1 MRGAKLAAAARGPQ
15 GGGGDRRRPRDD
27 RTPAVT
33 SGSDTGTGGKAGLPP
48 WALAYAIIA
57 VATMAI
63 GSVNVMS
70 ALDQFD
76 WMGQPVDWWEPVVWE
91 ASSGIV
97 LLALAWG
104 PMLAIRRFPISP
116 GRRLRDLAA
125 HAALSLPFSLAH
137 VALMVA
143 LRQVAYVAA
152 GERYDFNDAWLY
164 EYRKDAI
171 TYALYAG
178 TYWVCA
184 RLLAGLREP
193 ARTEAPAADD
203 VLIDEGQR
211 VLRVAPGVIL
221 AVRSLGSLGAQLA
234 PLGFVRT
241 HRSWLVNTRRVV
253 EIEAEGSGDYGL
265 TLDDGTEVPLSR
277 RYPQALESLRRG
289 G

>member
-1 MRGAKLAAAARGPQ
+1 
-15 GGGGDRRRPRDD
+15 
-27 RTPAVT
+27 VT

-221 AVRSLGSLGAQLA
+221 AVRSCGNYVEFLLGDGRRPLMRTTLGSLGAQLA